1 MKKFFKVLLT
11 AIISLLVLILLVIS
25 IAIWFVFTPE
35 KLTPQIK
42 KQADKN
48 LTCQS
53 EIGEVELTF
62 FSTFPNF
69 GLKLKDFVLIN
80 PVKGSI
86 NDTLLSIQELEAIID
101 AKTYWKNGDIIV
113 QEISLL
119 NGNINVFSDSLGNTN
134 YDIFIED
141 SDTVASSSPS
151 KLPFIDIKKAALKN
165 VNLAYQD
172 LALKLN
178 TCIREL
184 DGKMSIKIF
193 EDSLNGQL
201 EISKSQVSLEYE
213 GEKYLQNTYI
223 QFVSP
228 IYYNSIQQFIRLR
241 NTKASV
247 NSLNVEMDGY
257 IAMDESY
264 ENFDIDLKYDFTDW
278 PAKKALELIPP
289 SYQNYFEGYDVVDG
303 LLTSQGS
310 IKGLYSE
317 TTMPLMDIQLLMKKG
332 ILKTAD
338 LPFALSDMDADIHFY
353 SDLSTDSIS
362 YLQINNFQAKTP
374 KSSFQLKGKVNQ
386 LYSDIYSKLSI
397 NADLILDEFSSMI
410 PDSLKM
416 DMSGKAR
423 GNVKTVF
430 SMAQLEKMQ
439 LEKMQFSGNVKLSDF
454 NLIYDSISLN
464 TDKSNIDFA
473 LPNPKPKSIN
483 NKFVYGNAQ
492 IEQMQVSKINTYSA
506 LLKNANFI
514 FETSD
519 IRQTG
524 SIPYINCSYSLDSLY
539 AKMDT
544 MQLAIA
550 KPNGNISI
558 APRTNHTDQARVKLA
573 YASDNLKAGM
583 GENTL
588 SYNRMDLNADI
599 ENDASQEDIFLQWLC
614 KGYLDMDQANI
625 NMTSLS
631 HPIFIPGIKMNFD
644 PENFIIQEARMQID
658 KSDFDLTGNLN
669 NVLSY
674 FRGDSILKG
683 NFNFVSKI
691 TDLNQLM
698 ALTSGMG
705 NEESAET
712 QKKLAEEESAYSG
725 PYMVPK
731 GIDFNLNTK
740 INLATFGNDTASNIR
755 GNVRVKDG
763 VLVLDELKF
772 LTPAASM
779 QVTALYRTPRKN
791 HLYLGIDYHMLNV
804 EIEELLTMLPDI
816 DSLMP
821 MLRSFGGKG
830 EFHFAGETYLDSLYN
845 MKKSTI
851 RAASSIKGNNLVL
864 MDGETFGEIAK
875 KLNFN
880 RKTVNRVDSLSA
892 EFTIF
897 RDEID
902 IYPFL
907 IVMDKYKAV
916 IGGRHNFDLSFNY
929 HISVVD
935 SPLLFRLG
943 VDVKGTMD
951 DMSYSLA
958 KPRYA
963 QYYRPVA
970 RKEVENKQL
979 ELRKMIREAL
989 VEKVKE
995 E

>member
-11 AIISLLVLILLVIS
+11 TVISLLILILLFIS

-35 KLTPQIK
+35 KLTPQIN
-42 KQADKN
+42 KQTDKN

-69 GLKLKDFVLIN
+69 GLKLKDFILIN
-80 PVKGSI
+80 PAKGSV

-101 AKTYWKNGDIIV
+101 AKTYWKKGDIIV
-113 QEISLL
+113 QEITFI
-119 NGNINVFSDSLGNTN
+119 NGYMNVFSDSLGNTN
-134 YDIFIED
+134 YDIIIES
-141 SDTVASSSPS
+141 SDTVTSNTSS
-151 KLPFIDIKKAALKN
+151 KLPFIEIKKAAMKN
-165 VNLAYQD
+165 VNLDYQD

-178 TCIREL
+178 TSIRGL

-201 EISKSQVSLEYE
+201 EISKSQISLEYE
-213 GEKYLQNTYI
+213 GEKYLQNTYT
-223 QFVSP
+223 QLVSP
-228 IYYNSIQQFIRLR
+228 IYYNGIQQLIRLE
-241 NTKASV
+241 NAKASV
-247 NSLNVEMDGY
+247 NSLNLEMDGY
-257 IAMDESY
+257 IAMDEFY
-264 ENFDIDLKYDFTDW
+264 KNFDIDLKYELTDW
-278 PAKKALELIPP
+278 PIKKALELVPP
-289 SYQNYFEGYDVVDG
+289 SYQNYFEAYDVDG

-317 TTMPLMDIQLLMKKG
+317 KEMPLLDIQLLMQNG
-332 ILKTAD
+332 SLKIAD
-338 LPFALSDMDADIHFY
+338 LPFALSDMEANIQFY

-362 YLQINNFQAKTP
+362 YLQINNFRAKTP

-397 NADLILDEFSSMI
+397 DADLKLDEFNSML

-416 DMSGKAR
+416 DISGKAK
-423 GNVKTVF
+423 GNVKTAF
-430 SMAQLEKMQ
+430 SMTQLEKIQLEKMI
-439 LEKMQFSGNVKLSDF
+439 FSGNVKLTDF

-464 TDKSNIDFA
+464 TNASNIDFA
-473 LPNPKPKSIN
+473 LPNPRLKSIN
-483 NKFVYGNAQ
+483 NKFVYGNVQ
-492 IEQMQVSKINTYSA
+492 IEQMQANKLNTYSA
-506 LLKNANFI
+506 LLKNASFL

-519 IRQTG
+519 LRQTA
-524 SIPYINCSYSLDSLY
+524 SIPYINCSYSVDSLY

-544 MQLAIA
+544 MDIAIE
-550 KPNGNISI
+550 KPNGNFSI
-558 APRTNHTDQARVKLA
+558 VPRANHTDQARVKLA
-573 YASDNLKAGM
+573 YASGNLKAGL
-583 GENTL
+583 GENKM
-588 SYNRMDLNADI
+588 SYNRIDLNADI
-599 ENDASQEDIFLQWLC
+599 ENDASQEDVFLQWLI

-625 NMTSLS
+625 SMTSLS
-631 HPIFIPGIKMNFD
+631 HPILIPSIKMHFD
-644 PENFIIQEARMQID
+644 PENFIIQEAHMQID
-658 KSDFDLTGNLN
+658 KSDFELKGNLN

-674 FRGDSILKG
+674 FRGVSILKG
-683 NFNFVSKI
+683 NFNFASKI

-698 ALTSGMG
+698 ALTSGLG
-705 NEESAET
+705 TEESAKK
-712 QKKLAEEESAYSG
+712 QDKLAEEESDYSG
-725 PYMVPK
+725 PYLVPK

-740 INLATFGNDTASNIR
+740 INFATFGNDTASNIR

-772 LTPAASM
+772 KTPAARM

-791 HLYLGIDYHMLNV
+791 HLYLGLDYHMLNV
-804 EIEELLTMLPDI
+804 EIEELLTMIPDI
-816 DSLMP
+816 DTLMP

-929 HISVVD
+929 HISVVE
-935 SPLLFRLG
+935 SPLLIRLG

-951 DMSYSLA
+951 DLSYSLA

-970 RKEVENKQL
+970 RKEVENRQL
-979 ELRKMIREAL
+979 ELRKMIRESL